1 MSRTYKIN
9 IQSLS
14 KKSQFSDSTNSN
26 SLSVTTSLQNQSVLA
41 LANKND
47 TGSIRAP
54 VSENEYSSLSQV
66 LSLKKYYETEN
77 DRDQYGDSTIPIR
90 VKKLNENSIDFDWSR
105 YARQEGVNEFRV
117 DWHCLET
124 NEHLEYRCLKIILS
138 YRIQKLKPGFL
149 YCLKVSAIKLNKTVV
164 TRCKNYVFQTCAP
177 PDTPVLKLRA
187 CNFKYITV
195 EWNKPMTYGE
205 ADIVNYR
212 LFIDGKLEAVLS
224 SEQTI
229 FTLSKGE
236 PCHEYSFQVQVI

>member
-124 NEHLEYRCLKIILS
+124 NEHLEYRCLKNILS
-138 YRIQKLKPGFL
+138 YRIQKLKPE
-149 YCLKVSAIKLNKTVV
+149 K
-164 TRCKNYVFQTCAP
+164 
-177 PDTPVLKLRA
+177 
-187 CNFKYITV
+187 
-195 EWNKPMTYGE
+195 
-205 ADIVNYR
+205 
-212 LFIDGKLEAVLS
+212 
-224 SEQTI
+224 
-229 FTLSKGE
+229 
-236 PCHEYSFQVQVI
+236 